1 MMKFLLAA
9 IVVER
14 LTEIITS
21 SDIAAMVYKDRLRL
35 YLYSIQKETWL
46 RSILVFID
54 KLTSCGYCCS
64 VWVSAGVS
72 FIAEARF
79 FDNFIMNTMLLHGLS
94 NLYHVLYELV
104 KRGRVHSYDINL
116 KQEEPYDA
124 SSQSQ

>member
-1 MMKFLLAA
+1 MTKFLFAA

-14 LTEIITS
+14 ITEIITS
-21 SDIAAMVYKDRLRL
+21 SDIAAMVFKDRLRVLL
-35 YLYSIQKETWL
+35 YGIQKETWF
-46 RSILVFID
+46 RSFLVFID

-72 FIAEARF
+72 IIPEARF
-79 FDNFIMNTMLLHGLS
+79 FDNYIMNTMLLHGLS